1 MKKTAFLLVAI
12 LFCISC
18 NSIQQHDNFSIIGK
32 WTIDRELAMVQIL
45 AQENIDFNK
54 LTADEKKK
62 YLGMMNGEVINYEH
76 YFYPDNT
83 YKLTIESVRYEKDV
97 FEGSYKLEK
106 TSDNKYLLNY
116 LIVNEEKKTESSKFS
131 VIVRDNNSIEMSRE
145 DGTVQYYKR
154 IN

>member
-116 LIVNEEKKTESSKFS
+116 LIVNEEKKPKALNFLLLFAIIIQLKCQE
-131 VIVRDNNSIEMSRE
+131 R
-145 DGTVQYYKR
+145 TVLSNTIKE
-154 IN
+154 